1 MLGIKEITK
10 SVDADEETA
19 SCVFQ
24 YETLVKTVI
33 KTLTGISLILCKLQN
48 DNII

>member
-33 KTLTGISLILCKLQN
+33 KLMGISPILCKLQN